1 MEKITILGAGSWGS
15 ALARILGD
23 NKHNVVLYD
32 TDQATID
39 EINLYHTN
47 EKKLPGGILPHNVSA
62 TTSMVEALNDS
73 TIVLISVPT
82 KVIRPVLKEVN
93 NHLSNK
99 LLFVNASKGLE
110 PDTFKRVSQIVEEE
124 INKEYLEGFVCL
136 TGPSH
141 AEEVIEQLLTAI
153 TAASTNIEH
162 ARRIQKIF
170 SNQTY
175 FRVYTQSDLIGA
187 ELGGSLKNIYAI
199 ASGML
204 HGLGLGD
211 NAKAALITR
220 ALTEMRRLAIA
231 MGAKEKTLSG
241 LTGVGDLVVT
251 ATSHHSRNFQAGVQL
266 ATGKNLEEVVN
277 NMSMVVEG
285 ARTCESAYFAAK
297 HYKVDA
303 PIIEAVYDVIYLHTP
318 VNDAIK
324 KIMARTLKDED

>member
-47 EKKLPGGILPHNVSA
+47 EKKLPGGILPLNVSA

-153 TAASTNIEH
+153 TAASTNIDH

-266 ATGKNLEEVVN
+266 ATGKNLEEVIN

-297 HYKVDA
+297 HYKVDV

>member
-153 TAASTNIEH
+153 TAASANIDH

-266 ATGKNLEEVVN
+266 ATGKNLEDVVN

>member
-47 EKKLPGGILPHNVSA
+47 EKKLPGGILPNNVSA

-153 TAASTNIEH
+153 TAASANIDH

-266 ATGKNLEEVVN
+266 ATGKNLEEVIN

>member
-23 NKHNVVLYD
+23 NGHDVILFD

-47 EKKLPGGILPHNVSA
+47 VKKLPIGCLPDNVSG
-62 TTSMVEALNDS
+62 TTSMSEALKDS

-82 KVIRPVLKEVN
+82 KVIRGVLKEVN
-93 NHLSNK
+93 NHLSSK
-99 LLFVNASKGLE
+99 KLFVNASKGLE

-124 INKEYLEGFVCL
+124 INQEYCEGFVCL

-141 AEEVIEQLLTAI
+141 AEEVIEQLLTAV
-153 TAASTNIEH
+153 TAASLNIVH
-162 ARRIQKIF
+162 ARRIQQIF

-175 FRVYTQSDLIGA
+175 FRVYTQNDLVGA

-204 HGLGLGD
+204 HGLGYGD
-211 NAKAALITR
+211 NARAALITR
-220 ALTEMRRLAIA
+220 ALSEMRKLAVA
-231 MGAKEKTLSG
+231 MGATESTLSG

-251 ATSHHSRNFQAGVQL
+251 TTSFHSRNFQAGVEM
-266 ATGKNLEEVVN
+266 AKGKNLEETIN

-285 ARTCESAYFAAK
+285 ARTCISAYHAAK
-297 HYKVDA
+297 FYNVET
-303 PIIEAVYDVIYLHTP
+303 PIIDAVYEVIYLHTP
-318 VNDAIK
+318 VIEAIK
-324 KIMARTLKDED
+324 KIMTRSLKDED